1 MDSELLQ
8 CHGTAAGPRW
18 AVPEPDPCSLPRT
31 RVSVASYNIHKCVGT
46 DGRFD
51 PLRIKRVLLEL
62 DADIV
67 ALQEA
72 DARFG
77 DRQGLLDLEL
87 LQNLGGYQAV
97 ADVGSRVKS
106 HGWHGNVILY
116 RKGLVRAVERIDLP
130 GLEPRGALV
139 TDLELA
145 ECPVRVIA
153 AHLGLLRSSR
163 SMQVSTL
170 LGAAQ
175 PKDGRP
181 VVVMGDMN
189 EWRLRGRSPLRMFEP
204 HLSSD
209 HGVVPSFPSRLPLWP
224 LDRILVSRD
233 VEVLD
238 FMALDTPLARLASDH
253 LPVRAILSLRPPL
266 AKAPAS

>member
-1 MDSELLQ
+1 MLARPSSTSADDRLAFQ
-8 CHGTAAGPRW
+8 RARAAGARPV
-18 AVPEPDPCSLPRT
+18 AELA
-31 RVSVASYNIHKCVGT
+31 VASYNIHKCVGT
-46 DGRFD
+46 DGAFD

-62 DADIV
+62 DADII

-87 LQNLGGYQAV
+87 LQHLGGYQAV
-97 ADVGSRVKS
+97 ADVGSRTRS

-116 RKGLVRAVERIDLP
+116 RKGLVSTVDRLNLP

-139 TDLELA
+139 ADLDLSES
-145 ECPVRVIA
+145 PVRVIA

-163 SMQVSTL
+163 SMQVSKL

-175 PKDGRP
+175 PDDGRP

-189 EWRLRGRSPLRMFEP
+189 EWRIAGRSSLRMFDA
-204 HLSSD
+204 HLSS
-209 HGVVPSFPSRLPLWP
+209 HHSMVPSFPSRLPLWP
-224 LDRILVSRD
+224 LDRILVSRN
-233 VEVLD
+233 VEVQD
-238 FMALDTPLARLASDH
+238 FMALDTPLARVASDH
-253 LPVRAILSLRPPL
+253 LPVRAQLSIW
-266 AKAPAS
+266 PADTVGAVL

>member
-1 MDSELLQ
+1 M
-8 CHGTAAGPRW
+8 R
-18 AVPEPDPCSLPRT
+18 R
-31 RVSVASYNIHKCVGT
+31 
-46 DGRFD
+46 
-51 PLRIKRVLLEL
+51 LEL
-62 DADIV
+62 DADII

-97 ADVGSRVKS
+97 ADVGSRVRS

-116 RKGLVRAVERIDLP
+116 RKGMVRAVERIDLP

-139 TDLELA
+139 ADLELA
-145 ECPVRVIA
+145 ESPVRVIA
-153 AHLGLLRSSR
+153 AHLGLLRRSR
-163 SMQVSTL
+163 SMQVTTL
-170 LGAAQ
+170 LRAAQ
-175 PKDGRP
+175 PEDERP

-189 EWRLRGRSPLRMFEP
+189 EWRMSAKSPLRMFDP

-224 LDRILVSRD
+224 LDRILVSRN
-233 VEVLD
+233 VSVVD
-238 FMALDTPLARLASDH
+238 FMALDTPLARVASDH
-253 LPVRAILSLRPPL
+253 LPVKATLSIRRPADTMPF
-266 AKAPAS
+266 AG